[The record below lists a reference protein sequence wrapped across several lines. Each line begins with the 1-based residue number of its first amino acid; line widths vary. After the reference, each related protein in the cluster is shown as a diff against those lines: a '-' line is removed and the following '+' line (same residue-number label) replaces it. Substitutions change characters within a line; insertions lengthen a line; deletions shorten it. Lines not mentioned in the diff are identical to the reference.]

1 MRVLRGHVYNY
12 RSIEDLQINF
22 DEKGIHALLGAPG
35 SGKSSFLGAIGF
47 SLFGDPGR
55 NLDQGDLR
63 YELAAEGAIVGAD
76 FVWEHGQ
83 DVYRTVR
90 EMRQVKRGGKLVEQA
105 SARMWRNDAEI
116 DGMTPTLLSREV
128 ARVIGMGPRAF
139 RGANMIA
146 QGEVDTLATATPAE
160 VAALVEEH
168 TGIAPLTKLR
178 DNAMK
183 QASAAQATADAT
195 VGNPEDVART
205 EANEKEAREAVA
217 AAAAEHAVSTERA
230 ARAKSEW
237 AAADATA
244 SSLRAAER
252 ASATSRNNVVAANGV
267 VAAARERW
275 TAAQFAAENLTQG
288 MSLEGLRAAGE
299 KIQDQLGSLAAG
311 GTTLKS
317 AATEA
322 DRAHQDACSAR
333 ALTSG
338 IDRTAIVETMSGARS
353 DSEIA
358 ERAGREAD
366 REMAARRADAAR
378 LGKAVATLEEAA
390 GDAHC
395 PTCQQTLVDR
405 ARTTADLAEQRDTAT
420 SEAVAAAQ
428 RVRTARAEFDAA
440 QRAIAECE
448 AQLRAADQAEHRAA
462 ELEQAA
468 LLADH
473 RRVTAETALSSTITS
488 IGCTVAPGSD
498 TAALLEAA
506 RDAHARLRDNM
517 ATTNKQVAAHDEVA
531 AAHHHLSQAQQHA
544 ETAKAAVLESPGQ
557 EEVVNAEV
565 AAAGA
570 RTRLDEANRDASAT
584 QALLSSAQT
593 GLMQIEN
600 EGDIARD
607 QWKRKQAA
615 LVAAEKARGVADTL
629 TALRQDILADY
640 TRQIADAASELLH
653 RFGGEQVAF
662 HLDSD
667 FVPRVELLDG
677 RIRKTKLL
685 SGGEKARAGLAFR
698 LGISMQITEGG
709 LPDQI
714 FGDEITQF
722 LDDAGRRA
730 VIETVGDLFVSPILI
745 SHTEE
750 VLDYAATVHKLR
762 RAPLGATQLA
772 EFAA

>member
-12 RSIEDLQINF
+12 RSIEDLQISF

-63 YELAAEGAIVGAD
+63 YELAEEGAIVGAD
-76 FVWEHGQ
+76 FLWEHGQ

-105 SARMWRNDAEI
+105 SARMWRNDVEI
-116 DGMTPTLLSREV
+116 EGMTPTVLTREV

-183 QASAAQATADAT
+183 KATAAQATADAT

-205 EANEKEAREAVA
+205 EANEKEARDAVA
-217 AAAAEHAVSTERA
+217 AAEAEHTVTTERA
-230 ARAKSEW
+230 ARARSEW
-237 AAADATA
+237 STADLSA
-244 SSLRAAER
+244 STLRAAER

-275 TAAQFAAENLTQG
+275 IAAQMAAEDLTQG
-288 MSLEGLRAAGE
+288 VSLEDLRVAGE

-317 AATEA
+317 AVAEAHRTRQEA
-322 DRAHQDACSAR
+322 DSAR
-333 ALTSG
+333 ARAAG
-338 IDRTAIVETMSGARS
+338 IDRAAIVETMSAARTS
-353 DSEIA
+353 AEIA
-358 ERAGREAD
+358 EHAGREAD
-366 REMAARRADAAR
+366 QAMAARRSDAAR
-378 LGKAVATLEEAA
+378 LGKAVATLEEAG

-395 PTCQQTLVDR
+395 PTCQQTLADR
-405 ARTTADLAEQRDTAT
+405 RHTAAVLAEQRDAAA
-420 SEAVAAAQ
+420 SEALDAGQRAQ
-428 RVRTARAEFDAA
+428 SARTQFDAA
-440 QRAIAECE
+440 RKTIAACE
-448 AQLRAADQAEHRAA
+448 AQVRAADQAEQRAD

-468 LLADH
+468 GLASQ
-473 RRVTAETALSSTITS
+473 RRTTAQASLSSSITA
-488 IGCTVAPGSD
+488 IGCTIDPDADPAAVLK
-498 TAALLEAA
+498 AAL
-506 RDAHARLRDNM
+506 DAYARLRENL
-517 ATTNKQVAAHDEVA
+517 ATANKQVAAHDEVA
-531 AAHHHLSQAQQHA
+531 AAHNHLNQAQQHA
-544 ETAKAAVLESPGQ
+544 ESAKAAVLEAPDP
-557 EEVVNAEV
+557 EDVVLAEADTV
-565 AAAGA
+565 GA
-570 RTRLDEANRDASAT
+570 RSRLDEANRDASAT

-615 LVAAEKARGVADTL
+615 LLAAEKARGIADTL
-629 TALRQDILADY
+629 TALRQDILADF

-762 RAPLGATQLA
+762 RAPLGATELA